1 MSEITVIVPY
11 FNEAAVIAET
21 LEQLRAQTLAP
32 AAVIMVNSSSTDN
45 SSQVVDAWISQNQS
59 SLPCPYRNLNSS
71 TNTPGG
77 SKAAGVDIATTDLVA
92 FMDCGLKFSAEWL
105 DLQFALLMS
114 DPDARWVSGGLITS
128 GEGITDKCA
137 IAHTYGYRRFRPC
150 MPSSLLRRN
159 IFETVGRFKDL
170 RAGYDAQWI
179 RDANRCGQKRLINES
194 VVVSYF
200 GTSFA
205 PNLLKVLKKSILY
218 ARPTLR
224 SGNKKT
230 PSVYILA
237 AIVGLAIAI
246 FLPSLIVAGIVAYFL
261 ARLAL
266 VMKKSKSNAIFFL
279 RPDRLVM
286 LLLTGVVLDFGKL
299 IGYLRGLID
308 SLSTK

>member
-1 MSEITVIVPY
+1 MNEITVIVPY
-11 FNEAAVIAET
+11 FNEAPVIVET
-21 LEQLRAQTLAP
+21 LERLRAQTLTP
-32 AAVIMVNSSSTDN
+32 SQVIMVNSSSTDN
-45 SSQVVDAWISQNQS
+45 SSLVVDAWIIQNQG
-59 SLPCPYRNLNSS
+59 SLACPFRNLNSS

-77 SKAAGVDIATTDLVA
+77 STAAGVDIATTDLVA
-92 FMDCGLKFSAEWL
+92 FMDCGLKFSTDWL
-105 DLQFALLMS
+105 ASQFAKLMS
-114 DPDARWVSGGLITS
+114 DLGASWVSGGLITS
-128 GEGITDKCA
+128 GEGIIDKCA

-150 MPSSLLRRN
+150 MPSSLLKRD

-205 PNLLKVLKKSILY
+205 PNLLKVFKKSILY

-224 SGNKKT
+224 SGNAKT
-230 PSVYILA
+230 PVAYLLA
-237 AIVGLAIAI
+237 AVVGLAIAI
-246 FLPSLIVAGIVAYFL
+246 FLPSLIVAGVASYFL

-266 VMKKSKSNAIFFL
+266 VTKKSKSNSIYFL

-286 LLLTGVVLDFGKL
+286 LLLTGAALDFGKL
-299 IGYLRGLID
+299 VGYLRGFID
-308 SLSTK
+308 TLSTK

>member
-1 MSEITVIVPY
+1 LTEITVIVPY
-11 FNEAAVIAET
+11 FNEAKVIVET

-32 AAVIMVNSSSTDN
+32 SEVIMVNSSSTDN
-45 SSQVVDAWISQNQS
+45 SSLVVDAWITQNQS
-59 SLPCPYRNLNSS
+59 LLACPFRNLNSS

-77 SKAAGVDIATTDLVA
+77 SKAAGVDIATTEFVA
-92 FMDCGLKFSAEWL
+92 FMDCGLNFSPDWL
-105 DLQFALLMS
+105 ALQFAILIS
-114 DPDARWVSGGLITS
+114 DSDASWVSGGLITS

-179 RDANRCGQKRLINES
+179 RDANRFGQKRLINDS

-200 GTSFA
+200 GTSFS
-205 PNLLKVLKKSILY
+205 PNLWKVFKKSILY

-230 PSVYILA
+230 PFVYISA
-237 AIVGLAIAI
+237 AVVGIAIAI
-246 FLPSLIVAGIVAYFL
+246 FLPSLVVAGVVAYFL
-261 ARLAL
+261 ARLGL
-266 VMKKSKSNAIFFL
+266 VIKKSKSNAVYFL

-286 LLLTGVVLDFGKL
+286 LLLTGAALDFGKL

-308 SLSTK
+308 SLATK

>member
-1 MSEITVIVPY
+1 MGILSVEITVIVPY
-11 FNEAAVIAET
+11 FNEAKVIVET

-32 AAVIMVNSSSTDN
+32 SEVIMVNSSSTDN
-45 SSQVVDAWISQNQS
+45 SSLVVDAWITQNQS
-59 SLPCPYRNLNSS
+59 LLACPFRNLNSS

-77 SKAAGVDIATTDLVA
+77 SKAAGVDIATTEFVA
-92 FMDCGLKFSAEWL
+92 FMDCGLNFSPDWL
-105 DLQFALLMS
+105 ALQFAILIS
-114 DPDARWVSGGLITS
+114 DSDASWVSGGLITS

-179 RDANRCGQKRLINES
+179 RDANRFEQKRLINDS

-205 PNLLKVLKKSILY
+205 PNLLKVFKKSILY

-224 SGNKKT
+224 SGNAKT

-237 AIVGLAIAI
+237 AVVGLAIAI
-246 FLPSLIVAGIVAYFL
+246 FLPSLIVAGVVAYFL

-266 VMKKSKSNAIFFL
+266 VIKN
-279 RPDRLVM
+279 RLS
-286 LLLTGVVLDFGKL
+286 L
-299 IGYLRGLID
+299 IGSGFGAWGFRLFATH
-308 SLSTK
+308 SSHVAPAHNAP

>member
-1 MSEITVIVPY
+1 MIV
-11 FNEAAVIAET
+11 ET
-21 LEQLRAQTLAP
+21 LDQLRAQTLTP
-32 AAVIMVNSSSTDN
+32 SQVIMVNSSSTDN
-45 SSQVVDAWISQNQS
+45 SLSVVDAWISQNQS
-59 SLPCPYRNLNSS
+59 SLPCPYLNLNSG

-92 FMDCGLKFSAEWL
+92 FMDCGLKFSPEWL
-105 DLQFALLMS
+105 AMQFAKLMS
-114 DPDARWVSGGLITS
+114 DPGASWVSGGLITS

-194 VVVSYF
+194 VVVSYL

-205 PNLLKVLKKSILY
+205 PNFLGVFKKSILY
-218 ARPTLR
+218 AQPTLR
-224 SGNKKT
+224 SGNAKT

-237 AIVGLAIAI
+237 AVVGLAIAI
-246 FLPSLIVAGIVAYFL
+246 FMPSLIFAGIVAYFF

-266 VMKKSKSNAIFFL
+266 VIKKSKSNSIYFL

-286 LLLTGVVLDFGKL
+286 LLLTGAVLDLGKL
-299 IGYLRGLID
+299 IGYSRGLID

>member
-1 MSEITVIVPY
+1 LNEITVIVPY
-11 FNEAAVIAET
+11 FNEAEVIVET
-21 LEQLRAQTLAP
+21 LEQLRAQTLTP
-32 AAVIMVNSSSTDN
+32 SKVIMVNSSSTDN
-45 SSQVVDAWISQNQS
+45 SSLIVDQWITQNQS
-59 SLPCPYRNLNSS
+59 LLACPFHNLNSR

-77 SKAAGVDIATTDLVA
+77 SKAAGVDIATTEYVA
-92 FMDCGLKFSAEWL
+92 FMDCGLNFSPDWL
-105 DLQFALLMS
+105 ALQFAMLTS
-114 DPDARWVSGGLITS
+114 DSDASWVSGGLITS

-179 RDANRCGQKRLINES
+179 RDANRLAQKRLINDS

-205 PNLLKVLKKSILY
+205 PNLWRVFKKSILY

-224 SGNKKT
+224 SGNAKT

-237 AIVGLAIAI
+237 TAVGLAIAI
-246 FLPSLIVAGIVAYFL
+246 FLPSLIVLGIVAYFL

-266 VMKKSKSNAIFFL
+266 VIKKSKSNSIYFL

-299 IGYLRGLID
+299 IGYSRGLID

>member
-1 MSEITVIVPY
+1 LNEVTVIVPY
-11 FNEAAVIAET
+11 FNEAEVIVET

-32 AAVIMVNSSSTDN
+32 LKVIMVNSSSTDN
-45 SSQVVDAWISQNQS
+45 SSLVVDAWITQNQS
-59 SLPCPYRNLNSS
+59 SLACPFQNLNSR

-92 FMDCGLKFSAEWL
+92 FMDCGLNFSTDWL
-105 DLQFALLMS
+105 ALQFAMLTS
-114 DPDARWVSGGLITS
+114 DSEASWVSGGLITS
-128 GEGITDKCA
+128 GQGITDKCA

-179 RDANRCGQKRLINES
+179 RDANRCSQKRLINES
-194 VVVSYF
+194 VVVSYL

-205 PNLLKVLKKSILY
+205 PNLWQVFKKSILY

-230 PSVYILA
+230 PSAYVLA
-237 AIVGLAIAI
+237 AVLGLALAI
-246 FLPSLIVAGIVAYFL
+246 FLPSIFYYGVAGYPL
-261 ARLAL
+261 ARIAL
-266 VMKKSKSNAIFFL
+266 VGKKSKANASYFL

-286 LLLTGVVLDFGKL
+286 LVITGAVLDFGKL
-299 IGYLRGLID
+299 VGYLRGLID
-308 SLSTK
+308 SFSTK

>member
-1 MSEITVIVPY
+1 MIVPY
-11 FNEAAVIAET
+11 FNEAEVIVET
-21 LEQLRAQTLAP
+21 LERLRAQTLAP
-32 AAVIMVNSSSTDN
+32 SKVIMVNSSSTD
-45 SSQVVDAWISQNQS
+45 SSSLVVDQWITQNQS
-59 SLPCPYRNLNSS
+59 LLAYPFHNLNSR

-77 SKAAGVDIATTDLVA
+77 SKAAGVDIATTEFVA
-92 FMDCGLKFSAEWL
+92 FMDCGLNFSPDWL
-105 DLQFALLMS
+105 ALQFAMLTS
-114 DPDARWVSGGLITS
+114 DSDASWVSGGLITS

-179 RDANRCGQKRLINES
+179 RDANRFGQKRLINES

-205 PNLLKVLKKSILY
+205 PNLWRVFKKSILY
-218 ARPTLR
+218 ARPTSR
-224 SGNKKT
+224 SGNTKT
-230 PSVYILA
+230 PSVYLSA
-237 AIVGLAIAI
+237 AAAGLAIAVSAPPL
-246 FLPSLIVAGIVAYFL
+246 FVVGVVAYFF
-261 ARLAL
+261 ARLGIAF
-266 VMKKSKSNAIFFL
+266 KKSKSNAVYFL

-286 LLLTGVVLDFGKL
+286 LLLTGAALDFGKL

-308 SLSTK
+308 SFATK

>member
-11 FNEAAVIAET
+11 FNEASVIVET
-21 LEQLRAQTLAP
+21 LDQLRAQTLTP
-32 AAVIMVNSSSTDN
+32 SQVIMVNSSSTDN
-45 SSQVVDAWISQNQS
+45 SSSVVDAWISQNQS
-59 SLPCPYRNLNSS
+59 SLPCPYLNLNSG

-92 FMDCGLKFSAEWL
+92 FMDCGLKFSTDWL
-105 DLQFALLMS
+105 ASQFAKLMS
-114 DPDARWVSGGLITS
+114 DPGASWVSGGLITS

-179 RDANRCGQKRLINES
+179 RDANSCGQKRLINES

-205 PNLLKVLKKSILY
+205 PDFWGVFKKSILY

-224 SGNKKT
+224 SGNAKT

-246 FLPSLIVAGIVAYFL
+246 FLPSLIVAGVVAYFL

-266 VMKKSKSNAIFFL
+266 VIKKSKSNSIYFL

-286 LLLTGVVLDFGKL
+286 LLLTGVVLDLGKL
-299 IGYLRGLID
+299 IGYSRGLID
-308 SLSTK
+308 SLSNK

>member
-1 MSEITVIVPY
+1 MPY
-11 FNEAAVIAET
+11 FNEAKVIVET

-32 AAVIMVNSSSTDN
+32 SEVIMVNSSSTDN
-45 SSQVVDAWISQNQS
+45 SSLVVDAWITQNQS
-59 SLPCPYRNLNSS
+59 LLACPFRNLNSS

-77 SKAAGVDIATTDLVA
+77 SKAAGVDIATTEFVA
-92 FMDCGLKFSAEWL
+92 FMDCGLNFSPDWL
-105 DLQFALLMS
+105 ALQFAILIS
-114 DPDARWVSGGLITS
+114 DSDASWVSGGLITS

-179 RDANRCGQKRLINES
+179 RDANRFGQKRLINDS

-205 PNLLKVLKKSILY
+205 PNLWKVFKKSILY

-230 PSVYILA
+230 PFVYISA
-237 AIVGLAIAI
+237 AVVGIAIAI
-246 FLPSLIVAGIVAYFL
+246 FLPSLVVAGVVAYFL
-261 ARLAL
+261 ARLGL
-266 VMKKSKSNAIFFL
+266 VIKKSKSNSVYFL

-286 LLLTGVVLDFGKL
+286 LLLTGAALDFGKL

-308 SLSTK
+308 SLATK

>member
-1 MSEITVIVPY
+1 MIVPY
-11 FNEAAVIAET
+11 FNEAEVIVET
-21 LEQLRAQTLAP
+21 LEQLRTQTLTP
-32 AAVIMVNSSSTDN
+32 SQVIMVNSSSTDN
-45 SSQVVDAWISQNQS
+45 SLLVVDAWISQNQS

-92 FMDCGLKFSAEWL
+92 FMDCGLKFSPEWL
-105 DLQFALLMS
+105 ALQFAKLMS
-114 DPDARWVSGGLITS
+114 DPGASWVSGGLITS

-179 RDANRCGQKRLINES
+179 RDANRCGQMRLINES

-205 PNLLKVLKKSILY
+205 SNLWGVFKKSILY

-224 SGNKKT
+224 SGNAKT
-230 PSVYILA
+230 PSIYILA
-237 AIVGLAIAI
+237 AVVGLAIAI
-246 FLPSLIVAGIVAYFL
+246 FLPSLIVAGVVAYFL

-266 VMKKSKSNAIFFL
+266 VIKKSKSNSIYFL

-286 LLLTGVVLDFGKL
+286 LLLTGVVLDLGKL
-299 IGYLRGLID
+299 IGYSRGLID

>member
-1 MSEITVIVPY
+1 MIVPY
-11 FNEAAVIAET
+11 FNEAEVIVET
-21 LEQLRAQTLAP
+21 LERLRAQTLAP
-32 AAVIMVNSSSTDN
+32 SKVIMVNSSSTDN
-45 SSQVVDAWISQNQS
+45 SSLVVDAWITQNQS
-59 SLPCPYRNLNSS
+59 SLACPFQNLNSR

-92 FMDCGLKFSAEWL
+92 FMDCGLNFSPDWL
-105 DLQFALLMS
+105 ALQFAMLIS
-114 DPDARWVSGGLITS
+114 DSDASWVSGGLITS

-179 RDANRCGQKRLINES
+179 RDANRFGQNRLINES

-205 PNLLKVLKKSILY
+205 PNLWRVFKKSILY
-218 ARPTLR
+218 ARPTSR
-224 SGNKKT
+224 SGNTKT
-230 PSVYILA
+230 PFVYISAAAVGLVLA
-237 AIVGLAIAI
+237 IFAPSFAVAGVVAYFFARLGLAI
-246 FLPSLIVAGIVAYFL
+246 
-261 ARLAL
+261 
-266 VMKKSKSNAIFFL
+266 KKSKSNAVYFL

-286 LLLTGVVLDFGKL
+286 LLLTGAVLDFGKL

-308 SLSTK
+308 SLTTK

>member
-1 MSEITVIVPY
+1 M
-11 FNEAAVIAET
+11 IAET

-266 VMKKSKSNAIFFL
+266 VIKKSKFNSIYFL
-279 RPDRLVM
+279 RPDRLAM

-308 SLSTK
+308 SFSTK

>member
-1 MSEITVIVPY
+1 MTEVTVIVPY
-11 FNEAAVIAET
+11 FNEAAVIVET
-21 LEQLRAQTLAP
+21 LEQLREQTLTP
-32 AAVIMVNSSSTDN
+32 FEVIMVNSSSTDN
-45 SSQVVDAWISQNQS
+45 SSLVVDAWIIQNQS
-59 SLPCPYRNLNSS
+59 LLPCPYRNLNSG

-92 FMDCGLKFSAEWL
+92 FMDCGLKFSPEWL
-105 DLQFALLMS
+105 ALQFAVLMS
-114 DPDARWVSGGLITS
+114 DSGASWVSGGLITS

-179 RDANRCGQKRLINES
+179 RDASRCGQKRLINES
-194 VVVSYF
+194 VVVSYS

-205 PNLLKVLKKSILY
+205 PNLLQVFKKSILY

-224 SGNKKT
+224 SGNAKMPT
-230 PSVYILA
+230 TYILA

-246 FLPSLIVAGIVAYFL
+246 FLPSLIVSGVVAYFF

-266 VMKKSKSNAIFFL
+266 VIKKSKSNLLFFF

-286 LLLTGVVLDFGKL
+286 LLLTGVALDFGKL
-299 IGYLRGLID
+299 IGYLRGFID
-308 SLSTK
+308 SLSNK

>member
-11 FNEAAVIAET
+11 FNEASVIVET
-21 LEQLRAQTLAP
+21 LDQLRAQTLTP
-32 AAVIMVNSSSTDN
+32 SQVIMVNSSSTDN
-45 SSQVVDAWISQNQS
+45 SSSVVDAWISQNQS
-59 SLPCPYRNLNSS
+59 SLPCPYLNLNSG

-92 FMDCGLKFSAEWL
+92 FMDCGLKFSTDWL
-105 DLQFALLMS
+105 ASQFAKLMS
-114 DPDARWVSGGLITS
+114 DPGASWVSGGLITS
-128 GEGITDKCA
+128 GEGTTDKCA

-179 RDANRCGQKRLINES
+179 RDANSCGQKRLINES

-205 PNLLKVLKKSILY
+205 PNLWGVFKKSILY

-224 SGNKKT
+224 SGNTKT
-230 PSVYILA
+230 PSIYILA
-237 AIVGLAIAI
+237 AAVGLAIAI
-246 FLPSLIVAGIVAYFL
+246 FLPSLIVAGVVAYFL

-266 VMKKSKSNAIFFL
+266 VIKKSKSNSIYFL

-286 LLLTGVVLDFGKL
+286 LLLTGVVLDLGKL

>member
-1 MSEITVIVPY
+1 MTVIVPY
-11 FNEAAVIAET
+11 YNEAELVVQT
-21 LEQLRAQTLAP
+21 LEQLRAQTLVP
-32 AAVIMVNSSSTDN
+32 SAVIMVNSSSTDN
-45 SSQVVDAWISQNQS
+45 SSSIVDGWILQNES
-59 SLPCPYRNLNSS
+59 SLPCRYINLNSG

-77 SKAAGVDIATTDLVA
+77 SKAAGVDIATTELVA
-92 FMDCGLKFSAEWL
+92 FMDCGLNFSPDWL
-105 DLQFALLMS
+105 ASQLAMLLGDS
-114 DPDARWVSGGLITS
+114 HAVWVSGGLITS

-179 RDANRCGQKRLINES
+179 RDANRFGQKRLINES
-194 VVVSYF
+194 VVVSYL

-205 PNLLKVLKKSILY
+205 ANLWQVFKKSILY

-230 PSVYILA
+230 PPAYVLA
-237 AIVGLAIAI
+237 AVLGSALAI
-246 FLPSLIVAGIVAYFL
+246 FLPSLFVVGVVAYFF
-261 ARLAL
+261 ARLGLAI
-266 VMKKSKSNAIFFL
+266 KKSKSNAVYFL

-286 LLLTGVVLDFGKL
+286 LLLTGAVLDFGKL
-299 IGYLRGLID
+299 VGYLRGLID
-308 SLSTK
+308 SFPTK

>member
-1 MSEITVIVPY
+1 MSQITVIVPY

-45 SSQVVDAWISQNQS
+45 SSQVVDTWISQNQS
-59 SLPCPYRNLNSS
+59 SLPCLYRNLNSS

-205 PNLLKVLKKSILY
+205 PNLLKVFKKSILY
-218 ARPTLR
+218 SRPTLR

-237 AIVGLAIAI
+237 AIVGLAFAI
-246 FLPSLIVAGIVAYFL
+246 FAPSLIVICIVAYFL

>member
-1 MSEITVIVPY
+1 MIVPY
-11 FNEAAVIAET
+11 FNEAGVIVET

-45 SSQVVDAWISQNQS
+45 SSLVVDAWISQNQS
-59 SLPCPYRNLNSS
+59 SLPCPYLNLDSG

-105 DLQFALLMS
+105 DLQFAALTT
-114 DPDARWVSGGLITS
+114 DPGANWVSGGLITS

-159 IFETVGRFKDL
+159 IFKTVGRFKDL

-205 PNLLKVLKKSILY
+205 PNLLKVFKKSILY

-230 PSVYILA
+230 PSAYILA
-237 AIVGLAIAI
+237 VTVGLAMLI
-246 FLPSLIVAGIVAYFL
+246 FLPSLIIAGMVAYLL

-266 VMKKSKSNAIFFL
+266 VIKKSKSNSIYFL

-299 IGYLRGLID
+299 IGYLRGFID
-308 SLSTK
+308 SLPTK